1 MNYIEL
7 NCRVF
12 PAEPA
17 TDILI
22 AQLAEKG
29 YESFQ
34 ESDTGFLAYIPKNI
48 FNAEDLQDIEIV
60 KSDAFDISFTYKEI
74 VEENWNA
81 VWESNYDPVL
91 IADKCY
97 VRAPFHPENTTA
109 AYEIIVEPKMSFGT
123 AHHETTSLVVETML
137 NLDFNGKRV
146 LDMGTGTGVLAILAE
161 KCGATQITAI
171 DNDEWAYEN
180 AVENFSRNLT
190 KNAVAVLGDA
200 QAIPKEPS
208 DIIIANI
215 NRNILLH
222 DMKAYAENLKQGG
235 IMVLSGF
242 YKHDISTIMQEAA
255 KYGIIEMS
263 HIEKNDWVAVCTT
276 KK

>member
-22 AQLAEKG
+22 ALLAEKG

-48 FNAEDLQDIEIV
+48 FKAEDLQDIDIV
-60 KSDAFDISFTYKEI
+60 KSDSFDISFTYKEI

-91 IADKCY
+91 IANKCY

-137 NLDFNGKRV
+137 NIDFKGKSV

-161 KCGATQITAI
+161 KCGATKITAI

-200 QAIPKEPS
+200 QAIPKDTS

-222 DMKAYAENLKQGG
+222 DMKAYADNLKHGG
-235 IMVLSGF
+235 IIVLSGF
-242 YKHDISTIMQEAA
+242 YKHDISTIMQEAG
-255 KYGIIEMS
+255 KYGIVEKS
-263 HIEKNDWVAVCTT
+263 HIEKNDWVAVFAT